1 MDIAAIV
8 QERMK
13 GDGVKFELSVKSYTS
28 VQHED
33 GTITLNCNMASGEAV
48 AFEFD
53 ALLVA
58 AGRRP
63 NVRCGTASSD
73 TTVQ

>member
-1 MDIAAIV
+1 
-8 QERMK
+8 MK
-13 GDGVKFELSVKSYTS
+13 GDGVKFELTVKSYTS
-28 VQHED
+28 VQHKD
-33 GTITLNCNMASGEAV
+33 GTVTLNCDMASGEAV

-63 NVRCGTASSD
+63 NVR
-73 TTVQ
+73 